1 MNLRK
6 KKELA
11 AKTLGVG
18 KNKVSFIKSRLEE
31 IKEAITKQ
39 DIRDLFNDGAI
50 FVKPAFGR
58 RKAESGGKRKSTGN
72 VRKKIKERK
81 KKYMILTRKLRGH
94 LAEVNKNGKF
104 TGEPVKEIRRRIKN
118 KEFKNRSGFIEYLK
132 TFNK

>member
-18 KNKVSFIKSRLEE
+18 KSKVSFVKSRLEE

-39 DIRDLFNDGAI
+39 DIRDLVHDGAI
-50 FVKPAFGR
+50 SIKPAFGR
-58 RKAESGGKRKSTGN
+58 RKATRGKKRKSVGN
-72 VRKKIKERK
+72 VRKKIKGRK
-81 KKYMILTRKLRGH
+81 RKYLILTRKLRRH
-94 LAEVNKNGKF
+94 LAEVNKQGKF
-104 TGEPVKEIRRRIKN
+104 TIEQVKEIRRRIKN